1 MRRAVRRGNACAQ
14 RAGHP
19 ATTLSSRNAA
29 APDADTPAM
38 ERILWRGVHPHGFV
52 CGLMMSVV
60 AYALWDKDIPVP
72 LVAMVLC
79 MPYCGVI
86 GYVVARTHETWLGV
100 LVAAVA
106 GGTGFVVVLL
116 FCVGMATT
124 TQPWP
129 TPLLWLLG
137 VAFLPL
143 PLLLGVLFGRLGAA
157 FVRRPGR
164 SSA

>member
-1 MRRAVRRGNACAQ
+1 
-14 RAGHP
+14 
-19 ATTLSSRNAA
+19 
-29 APDADTPAM
+29 M
-38 ERILWRGVHPHGFV
+38 ERILWRGVHPHGSV

-60 AYALWDKDIPVP
+60 AYALWGKDIPVP

-79 MPYCGVI
+79 TPYCVVI
-86 GYVVARTHETWLGV
+86 GYVVARTHEAWLSAM
-100 LVAAVA
+100 VAAVA
-106 GGTGFVVVLL
+106 AATGNVVVLL
-116 FCVGMATT
+116 FSVGMAAT

-143 PLLLGVLFGRLGAA
+143 PLLLGILFGRLGAA

-164 SSA
+164 SAA

>member
-1 MRRAVRRGNACAQ
+1 
-14 RAGHP
+14 
-19 ATTLSSRNAA
+19 
-29 APDADTPAM
+29 
-38 ERILWRGVHPHGFV
+38 
-52 CGLMMSVV
+52 MSVV

-79 MPYCGVI
+79 MPYCVVI
-86 GYVVARTHETWLGV
+86 GYVVARTHEAWLGA

-106 GGTGFVVVLL
+106 GATGYVVMLL
-116 FCVGMATT
+116 FCVGMAAT

-137 VAFLPL
+137 VAFVPL

-157 FVRRPGR
+157 CVRRSGR
-164 SSA
+164 SAV